1 MRKIFNGLIGL
12 VVLALLGWIV
22 ATPWLAAQDLAEAA
36 ERGDARALERRV
48 DFPKLRESMKEELNA
63 RMAEEV
69 RARSG
74 SDRLAGLGALFGPS
88 LISGAVDALI
98 TPQAVSAMVQTG
110 DAPKAPGRGD
120 SRAEV
125 EAKADAVVRS
135 MGYRDLNTF
144 AIRFRD
150 AKNPDDRSVT
160 LLMKRRGLV
169 DWKLEAVELPRR
181 DDAAG

>member
-1 MRKIFNGLIGL
+1 MRKILNGLIGL
-12 VVLALLGWIV
+12 AAVALV
-22 ATPWLAAQDLAEAA
+22 AWFVAAPWLAAQDLAQAA
-36 ERGDARALERRV
+36 ERGDARALEHRV
-48 DFPKLRESMKEELNA
+48 DFPKLRDSMKGELNA
-63 RMAEEV
+63 RVTDEV

-74 SDRLAGLGALFGPS
+74 SDRLAGLGALFGPA
-88 LISGAVDALI
+88 LISGAVDALV
-98 TPQAVSAMVQTG
+98 TPQAVSMMVKTG

-125 EAKADAVVRS
+125 EQKAQEVERT

-144 AIRFRD
+144 AIGFRD
-150 AKNPDDRSVT
+150 PQRPDDRSVT
-160 LLMKRRGLV
+160 LLMKRRGLI